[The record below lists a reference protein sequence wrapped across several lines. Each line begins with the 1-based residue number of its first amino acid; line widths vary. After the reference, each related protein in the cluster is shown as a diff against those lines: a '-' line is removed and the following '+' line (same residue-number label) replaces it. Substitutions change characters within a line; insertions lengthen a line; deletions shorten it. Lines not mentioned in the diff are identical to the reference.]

1 MKLNPNINLRNESMN
16 LNSSNRDSEIWLT
29 KKLHEIEIGL
39 YKVKN
44 SLILWGICLALIF
57 TELGTVFYKLLH

>member
-1 MKLNPNINLRNESMN
+1 MN
-16 LNSSNRDSEIWLT
+16 LTSSNRDSEIWLT

-44 SLILWGICLALIF
+44 SLILGGICLALIF
-57 TELGTVFYKLLH
+57 TGLGAVCYKLLH